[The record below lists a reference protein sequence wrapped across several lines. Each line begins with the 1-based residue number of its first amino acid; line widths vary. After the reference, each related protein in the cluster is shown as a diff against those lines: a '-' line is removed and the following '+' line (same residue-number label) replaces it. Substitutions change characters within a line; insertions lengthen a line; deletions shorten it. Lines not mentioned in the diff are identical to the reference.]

1 MVERDQR
8 TNRLLTLLSDDDY
21 ERLRPHLTYENM
33 DYRKIL
39 YEASRPI
46 EHVYFPI
53 DGVASLVLT
62 MKDGATVEVGTIGS
76 EGVVG
81 LPIVL
86 DDQYAPSSVYV
97 QVPGAALK
105 MDATVFSSEL
115 ARSPTLKAKL
125 LRYVH
130 AFFNQVAQ
138 SAACAHLHKLEPRCC
153 RWLLMTRDRMPTDE
167 FLLTQEFLGM
177 MLGVQRPSVS
187 LVMGSLQSA
196 GIVRYARGRVT
207 ILNRQALQDRAC
219 ECYAISKHEFDRL
232 LGDTAGTPRMDKTHR
247 QIGALG

>member
-1 MVERDQR
+1 MVELDQR

-46 EHVYFPI
+46 EYVYFPI

-86 DDQYAPSSVYV
+86 DDQY
-97 QVPGAALK
+97 
-105 MDATVFSSEL
+105 E
-115 ARSPTLKAKL
+115 R
-125 LRYVH
+125 
-130 AFFNQVAQ
+130 
-138 SAACAHLHKLEPRCC
+138 
-153 RWLLMTRDRMPTDE
+153 RMP
-167 FLLTQEFLGM
+167 
-177 MLGVQRPSVS
+177 P
-187 LVMGSLQSA
+187 
-196 GIVRYARGRVT
+196 
-207 ILNRQALQDRAC
+207 C
-219 ECYAISKHEFDRL
+219 
-232 LGDTAGTPRMDKTHR
+232 
-247 QIGALG
+247 GATWL